1 MVGTRNTTPSKKGA
15 TRKHNKIDQDDGDG
29 LQTPSNALKAATSTA
44 ATANTDA
51 NNNNNAALLP
61 TATTASGDA
70 NHNNNTGLLPGA
82 VTASDGV
89 DNINNTTLP
98 PVDLVENENAD
109 TANDS
114 ATQGGAITKSA
125 EKSETPIAE
134 RNILLD
140 KTDKDET
147 MQMETSV
154 ANNTAIVRISSKN
167 CIHFSNNEY

>member
-1 MVGTRNTTPSKKGA
+1 MAGTRNTTPSKKGA

-51 NNNNNAALLP
+51 NNNNNAALP
-61 TATTASGDA
+61 

-125 EKSETPIAE
+125 EKSETLIA
-134 RNILLD
+134 
-140 KTDKDET
+140 DET
-147 MQMETSV
+147 MTMETSV

-167 CIHFSNNEY
+167 CIHFSNDEY

>member
-1 MVGTRNTTPSKKGA
+1 MVGTRNTTPSKKVA
-15 TRKHNKIDQDDGDG
+15 TNKHNKIDQDDGDG

-51 NNNNNAALLP
+51 NNNNNAALP
-61 TATTASGDA
+61 

-114 ATQGGAITKSA
+114 ATQGGAITKNA
-125 EKSETPIAE
+125 EKSETPIA
-134 RNILLD
+134 
-140 KTDKDET
+140 DET
-147 MQMETSV
+147 MTMETSV

-167 CIHFSNNEY
+167 CIHFSNDEY

>member
-51 NNNNNAALLP
+51 NNNNNAALP
-61 TATTASGDA
+61 

-125 EKSETPIAE
+125 EKSETPIAK

-154 ANNTAIVRISSKN
+154 ANNIAIVRISSKN
-167 CIHFSNNEY
+167 CIHFSNDEY

>member
-15 TRKHNKIDQDDGDG
+15 TRKHNKIDQEDGDG

-51 NNNNNAALLP
+51 NNNNNAALP
-61 TATTASGDA
+61 

-125 EKSETPIAE
+125 EKSETPIA
-134 RNILLD
+134 
-140 KTDKDET
+140 DET
-147 MQMETSV
+147 MTMETSV

-167 CIHFSNNEY
+167 CIHFSNDEY

>member
-29 LQTPSNALKAATSTA
+29 LQTPSNAFKAATSTA

-51 NNNNNAALLP
+51 NNNNNAALP
-61 TATTASGDA
+61 

-89 DNINNTTLP
+89 DTINNTTLP

-125 EKSETPIAE
+125 EKSETPIA
-134 RNILLD
+134 
-140 KTDKDET
+140 DET
-147 MQMETSV
+147 IQMETSV

-167 CIHFSNNEY
+167 CIHFSNDEY

>member
-1 MVGTRNTTPSKKGA
+1 MVGTRNTTPSKKGT
-15 TRKHNKIDQDDGDG
+15 TRKHNNIDQDDGNG
-29 LQTPSNALKAATSTA
+29 LQTPSNALIAATSTA
-44 ATANTDA
+44 ETAKTDA

-125 EKSETPIAE
+125 EKSETLIA
-134 RNILLD
+134 
-140 KTDKDET
+140 DET
-147 MQMETSV
+147 MTMETSV

-167 CIHFSNNEY
+167 CIHFSNDEY

>member
-1 MVGTRNTTPSKKGA
+1 MAGTRNTTPSKKGA

-29 LQTPSNALKAATSTA
+29 LQTPSNAFKAATSTA

-51 NNNNNAALLP
+51 NNNHIAALP
-61 TATTASGDA
+61 

-125 EKSETPIAE
+125 EKSETPIA
-134 RNILLD
+134 
-140 KTDKDET
+140 DET
-147 MQMETSV
+147 MTLETSV
-154 ANNTAIVRISSKN
+154 ANNTAIVRTSSKN
-167 CIHFSNNEY
+167 CIHFSNNAY

>member
-1 MVGTRNTTPSKKGA
+1 MAGTRNTTPSKKGA

-29 LQTPSNALKAATSTA
+29 LQTPSNAFKAATSTA

-51 NNNNNAALLP
+51 NNNNNAALP
-61 TATTASGDA
+61 
-70 NHNNNTGLLPGA
+70 NYNNNTGLLPGA

-89 DNINNTTLP
+89 DTINNTTLP

-125 EKSETPIAE
+125 EKSETPIA
-134 RNILLD
+134 
-140 KTDKDET
+140 DET
-147 MQMETSV
+147 MTMETSV

-167 CIHFSNNEY
+167 CIPFSNDEY

>member
-51 NNNNNAALLP
+51 NNNNNAALP
-61 TATTASGDA
+61 

-125 EKSETPIAE
+125 EKSETPIA
-134 RNILLD
+134 
-140 KTDKDET
+140 DET
-147 MQMETSV
+147 MTMETSV

-167 CIHFSNNEY
+167 CIHFSNDEY